1 MRKIRIYNTAEE
13 LNISFTGWLTDILAE
28 KELATIALSGGSTP
42 RSLFDYWARLPEGAI
57 DWTKV
62 KFFWGDERCVPHTD
76 VESNYGMTKEHLFNF
91 IHLADKNIFPVQ
103 GDNDP
108 EAEAKRYGEL
118 LNRELESKNGI
129 PVFDI
134 MMLGMGDDG
143 HTASIFPH
151 EMKLW
156 YSDEN
161 CVAATHPVSG
171 QKRISL
177 TGKVINASSNIAFLI
192 TGENK
197 AQKVKEIIEQ
207 SENAEDKYPAA
218 LVQPDSGNLFWFL
231 DNKAAARLTKG
242 E

>member
-1 MRKIRIYNTAEE
+1 
-13 LNISFTGWLTDILAE
+13 
-28 KELATIALSGGSTP
+28 
-42 RSLFDYWARLPEGAI
+42 
-57 DWTKV
+57 
-62 KFFWGDERCVPHTD
+62 
-76 VESNYGMTKEHLFNF
+76 
-91 IHLADKNIFPVQ
+91 
-103 GDNDP
+103 
-108 EAEAKRYGEL
+108 
-118 LNRELESKNGI
+118 
-129 PVFDI
+129 

-218 LVQPDSGNLFWFL
+218 LVQPDSGNLSGFWTIRQRPGSPKESDSRTISLYGSDLIFASNL
-231 DNKAAARLTKG
+231 SLFHV
-242 E
+242 